1 MNLKKYSASTTICH
15 YAENRENSFGAVTP
29 PIFQTSLFTFKDY
42 DEILGVFSGDIN
54 KHLYTRMSNPTTE
67 ILEKKLATIA
77 NAEEAI
83 CFSSGMTAISN
94 AILTFLKKDG
104 HVITIKN
111 LYNPT
116 TKFFNNYLREKM
128 GIEVD
133 FVSGENS
140 QEFKDMIKEN
150 TCLIYLESPSTAVF
164 KLQDIQEIVE
174 IAKEFK
180 IKVVIDNTWATPI
193 FQKCIN
199 MGVDLEIH
207 SLSKYINGHSDVV
220 GGVVLGK
227 KEYID
232 SIRGNELP
240 LLGGKLGPLESW
252 LVLRGLRTLPIR
264 LNQHQENTK
273 KIVEF
278 LDSHNKIKNVN
289 HPFSKTYS
297 QKNLAEKQMLGY
309 TGLLSFE
316 IDTNSLGLKTFIN
329 TLKLFKIGVSW
340 GGYESLVFA
349 PNIAVLNELSEEKIK
364 ELNIPINTI
373 RVSVGLEDYKDLIE
387 DLSDALNQI

>member
-1 MNLKKYSASTTICH
+1 MDSKKNSVGTTICH
-15 YAENRENSFGAVTP
+15 YAENRENSLGAVTP

-42 DEILGVFSGDIN
+42 DEILGVFSGEVN
-54 KHLYTRMSNPTTE
+54 KHLYSRMSNPTTE
-67 ILEKKLATIA
+67 ILEKKLAAIA

-116 TKFFNNYLREKM
+116 TKFFNNYLKEKM

-133 FVSGENS
+133 FLSGEDS
-140 QEFKDMIKEN
+140 QEFKNMIKEN

-164 KLQDIQEIVE
+164 KLQNIQEIVE
-174 IAKEFK
+174 IAKEFN
-180 IKVVIDNTWATPI
+180 IKVIIDNTWATPL
-193 FQKCIN
+193 FQKCID

-220 GGVVLGK
+220 GGVILGK
-227 KEYID
+227 KKYID
-232 SIRGNELP
+232 SIRNNELP

-264 LNQHQENTK
+264 LKQHQENTK

-278 LDSHNKIKNVN
+278 LDNHSKIKNVN
-289 HPFSKTYS
+289 HPFSKTYP
-297 QKNLAEKQMLGY
+297 QKDLAKKQMLGY
-309 TGLLSFE
+309 SGLLSFE
-316 IDTNSLGLKTFIN
+316 IDTDSLGLKSFIN

-373 RVSVGLEDYKDLIE
+373 RISIGLEESQDLIE
-387 DLSDALNQI
+387 DLSNALKTI